1 MNKRLVYI
9 SAALCSFVL
18 VFLGA
23 VFAKMQDRNPIQTP
37 QTQLEVVKA
46 VAKNAETS
54 TPISPA
60 TIEQNPMPEQ
70 KILPPLSQPMAQIS
84 SDRALQ
90 IAQNAQPSA
99 RVQSA
104 PELVKY
110 GGLLAYE
117 VSFAQGKMYINANT
131 GVIVGNG
138 IAQAAPQ
145 PSKSL
150 TAREHKYEH
159 DDDDDEDEHEHRGEH
174 REKKREHKQKADDY
188 EEREDA

>member
-1 MNKRLVYI
+1 MNKRLVFI
-9 SAALCSFVL
+9 SAALFSFVL

-23 VFAKMQDRNPIQTP
+23 VFAKMQDRNPIQIP
-37 QTQLEVVKA
+37 QTQPEVGNA
-46 VAKNAETS
+46 VAKNTEFT
-54 TPISPA
+54 TPVSPA
-60 TIEQNPMPEQ
+60 TIEQNPMPAQ
-70 KILPPLSQPMAQIS
+70 KILPSPSQPMTRIS

-131 GVIVGNG
+131 GAIMGNS
-138 IAQAAPQ
+138 IAQDAPQ
-145 PSKSL
+145 LSTPL
-150 TAREHKYEH
+150 TVRENKFEH
-159 DDDDDEDEHEHRGEH
+159 DDEDDEYEHQHRGEH